1 MILLDTNVVSEMMRD
16 RPEPRVVAWLN
27 RQIAEDLALSSVSL
41 SEVLLGIAALPDGR
55 RKIALSQSFG
65 AQMAT
70 LFGPRILP
78 FDAAAAKAYALL
90 VSQARA
96 LGRAIG
102 RADREIAAI
111 AMVHG
116 LVVASRD
123 IAPFDAAGLVVVNPW
138 NIP

>member
-1 MILLDTNVVSEMMRD
+1 MTPLPRLQVLDVLRGVS
-16 RPEPRVVAWLN
+16 
-27 RQIAEDLALSSVSL
+27 
-41 SEVLLGIAALPDGR
+41 LLGIAALPDGR

-65 AQMAT
+65 AQVAN

-96 LGRAIG
+96 FRRAIV
-102 RADREIAAI
+102 RADGEIAAI

-123 IAPFDAAGLVVVNPW
+123 TAPFDAAGLVVVNPW

>member
-27 RQIAEDLALSSVSL
+27 KQIAEDLALSSVSL

-70 LFGPRILP
+70 LFGSRILS

-90 VSQARA
+90 VSQART

-102 RADREIAAI
+102 RADGEIAAI

-123 IAPFDAAGLVVVNPW
+123 TAPFDAAGLMVVNPW